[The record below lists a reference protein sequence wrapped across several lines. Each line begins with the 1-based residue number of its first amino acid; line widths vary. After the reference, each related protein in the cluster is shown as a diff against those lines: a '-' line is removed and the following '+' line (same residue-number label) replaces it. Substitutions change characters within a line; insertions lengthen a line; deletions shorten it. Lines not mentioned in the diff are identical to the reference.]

1 VRGPALH
8 ARVRQVVGASH
19 TLGHSLRRRA

>member
-8 ARVRQVVGASH
+8 ARVRLIH
-19 TLGHSLRRRA
+19 TLGDSLRRHP